1 MGDQPRRSHAK
12 SGIFRALKSPVPKQ
26 DAEGCRSLTRLHS
39 SRTTEALRLRE
50 ALQKS
55 SSRMN
60 RKLLINEL
68 ASPRRGANQN
78 QFADTDE
85 LDDLEDDEDF
95 AVASFRGKS
104 LFENLE
110 LNVRSAKS
118 SDRHSMFAGM
128 DTPSPKSKRSEQSVS
143 SKEFKD
149 QVAARFKSTTKS
161 ARKVSSADST
171 EEKWEQ

>member
-1 MGDQPRRSHAK
+1 MGDQARRSHAK
-12 SGIFRALKSPVPKQ
+12 SGIFGALKSPVPEH
-26 DAEGCRSLTRLHS
+26 DAEGRRSLTRVNS
-39 SRTTEALRLRE
+39 SRTTEALQLRE

-68 ASPRRGANQN
+68 SSPRRGANQN

-104 LFENLE
+104 LLESLE

-118 SDRHSMFAGM
+118 SGRHSMFARM
-128 DTPSPKSKRSEQSVS
+128 DTQSPTSKKSEQSVS
-143 SKEFKD
+143 SKVFKD
-149 QVAARFKSTTKS
+149 RVAARFKSTTKS

-171 EEKWEQ
+171 EENWEQ